1 LANLINNSF
10 LGQLVLGLIPQVG
23 VLLQLLQLDAEV
35 TAPVA
40 MALPVE
46 LVQDFY

>member
-1 LANLINNSF
+1 
-10 LGQLVLGLIPQVG
+10 VLELIPQVG
-23 VLLQLLQLDAEV
+23 VLLQLLQLGAEI

-46 LVQDFY
+46 EVQDFY